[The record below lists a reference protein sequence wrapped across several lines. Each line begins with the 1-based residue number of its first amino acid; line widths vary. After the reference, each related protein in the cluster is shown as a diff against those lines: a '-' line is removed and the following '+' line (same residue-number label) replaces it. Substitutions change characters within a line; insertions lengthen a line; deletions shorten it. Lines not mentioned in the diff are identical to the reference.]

1 MKGGRRSGA
10 VAGAAPAAQV
20 QPGSGR
26 KPGMRFFP
34 GYGPMSFL
42 RVLLLLVLPVSAA
55 LAQGTPAPAPAAAPN
70 AAAPAGENGAAPKKP
85 DQDWR
90 DTSNYI
96 FPAIAKT
103 VTDMQNVA
111 YAMTLRDYCADRRV
125 PDDFVRDRLKRFS
138 AMTGRE
144 ENCRSLMD
152 Y

>member
-1 MKGGRRSGA
+1 MSPLRSILILMLPASLAWAQA
-10 VAGAAPAAQV
+10 VAPQAPT
-20 QPGSGR
+20 
-26 KPGMRFFP
+26 
-34 GYGPMSFL
+34 
-42 RVLLLLVLPVSAA
+42 
-55 LAQGTPAPAPAAAPN
+55 TPAG
-70 AAAPAGENGAAPKKP
+70 AAAPAGPAPAANAPKP
-85 DQDWR
+85 ADDWR

-144 ENCRSLMD
+144 ETCRSLMD

>member
-1 MKGGRRSGA
+1 MDRRRFGLRTE
-10 VAGAAPAAQV
+10 VAPDAQEMAA
-20 QPGSGR
+20 SGR
-26 KPGMRFFP
+26 KPRGYCFP
-34 GYGPMSFL
+34 VCGPMFFL
-42 RVLLLLVLPVSAA
+42 RLILLLMLPVSAA
-55 LAQGTPAPAPAAAPN
+55 MAQGTAAPVASPAAG
-70 AAAPAGENGAAPKKP
+70 AAAVAAESGASARKPADN
-85 DQDWR
+85 WR

-125 PDDFVRDRLKRFS
+125 PDDFVRERLKRFS

-144 ENCRSLMD
+144 ETCPSLMD